1 LQNGL
6 PDSAP
11 QRTAD
16 GRYLSAALP
25 VSLLDPLPA
34 FGVAEVLPAVA
45 PVLLVL
51 RGPLL
56 RLSLLVVLLPVLPVP
71 DAPMLLLRLLLF
83 IVSVGEAPSLAML
96 PVEAPVLDVL
106 EVRPLDWQPAASTA
120 ARVTTANAAGRM
132 DGLISM

>member
-1 LQNGL
+1 
-6 PDSAP
+6 
-11 QRTAD
+11 
-16 GRYLSAALP
+16 LSAALP

-56 RLSLLVVLLPVLPVP
+56 RLSLLVVLLPVP

-83 IVSVGEAPSLAML
+83 IVSLGEAPSFAML
-96 PVEAPVLDVL
+96 PGEAPVLDVL